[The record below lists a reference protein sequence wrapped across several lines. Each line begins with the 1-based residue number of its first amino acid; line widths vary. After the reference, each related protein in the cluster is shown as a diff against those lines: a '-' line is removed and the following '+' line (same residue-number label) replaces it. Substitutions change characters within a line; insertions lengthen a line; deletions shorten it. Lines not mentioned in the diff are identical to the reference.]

1 MYLIINHIKN
11 FLFILML
18 SIFSLNCFAKD
29 DITFANF
36 RDIRDLNPHLYS
48 GEMWAQNMLYES
60 LVHYNEDGTF
70 SPWLAES
77 WVISNDGK
85 TYTFKLR
92 KDVTF
97 SDGAKFDAHS
107 AKLNWDAVLSNKV
120 RHTWLEMVRLITEVK
135 AVDDYTLQVNLSEP
149 YYPFLIEIAVTRP
162 MRFISPNSMIDGE
175 TKDGVKSYIGTG
187 PYVLGDHKKD
197 QYAVFNENPTYWGE
211 KPKLKTVTMKVIAD
225 NQSRLMALEKGEI
238 DLIYG
243 KNMVDADSF
252 ERFSQ
257 MDKFQTLMSKPVSSR
272 MVLMN
277 TTRAALSDA
286 NVRRAIEHIISKKD
300 ISEGIFNGS
309 EAPADTLM
317 ATNIPYANIGL
328 KPYQYDTKLAEQL
341 LDKAGWIR
349 VKGENYRQKDGKP
362 FEITLYYDSNTAS
375 QKTIAQYMQDEFEQI
390 GLKLNI
396 HGEEEQGYSDRLKI
410 GDFDMVFDISWGI
423 PYDPQSFLASMKLPV
438 HGDYMAQ
445 QGLAEKDQI
454 YANISKALISTDAK
468 ERQELYRYVLETL
481 HNEAVYI
488 PLTYERNRAIA
499 IKSLKGIEFAPSQF
513 DIPFE
518 KMHY

>member
-1 MYLIINHIKN
+1 MFFNFPHLKKILIV
-11 FLFILML
+11 L
-18 SIFSLNCFAKD
+18 IFSCCSFNSFAKD

-77 WVISNDGK
+77 WTISNDGK

-97 SDGAKFDAHS
+97 SDGVKFDAHS

-149 YYPFLIEIAVTRP
+149 YYPFMIEIAVTRP

-175 TKDGVKSYIGTG
+175 TKNGVKSYIGTG
-187 PYVLGDHKKD
+187 PYVLGEHKKD
-197 QYAVFNENPTYWGE
+197 QYAVFNANPTYWGA
-211 KPKLKTVTMKVIAD
+211 KPILKKVTMKVIAD

-252 ERFSQ
+252 ERFST

-272 MVLMN
+272 IVLMN
-277 TTRAALSDA
+277 TTRSQLSDV
-286 NVRRAIEHIISKKD
+286 NVRQAIEHIISKKD
-300 ISEGIFNGS
+300 ISEGIFNNS

-317 ATNIPYANIGL
+317 ATNIPYANLGL
-328 KPYQYDTKLAEQL
+328 KAYVYDTKLAETL
-341 LDKAGWIR
+341 LDKAGWVK
-349 VKGENYRQKDGKP
+349 VKGQDYRQKDGKP
-362 FEITLYYDSNTAS
+362 FDITLYYDSNTAS
-375 QKTIAQYMQDEFEQI
+375 QKTIAQYMQDEFEQV

-396 HGEEEQGYSDRLKI
+396 HGEEEQGYRDRQKA
-410 GDFDMVFDISWGI
+410 GDFDMVFDISWGT
-423 PYDPQSFLASMKLPV
+423 PYDPQSFLSGMKLPV
-438 HGDYMAQ
+438 YGDYMAQ
-445 QGLAEKDQI
+445 QGLKEKPQI
-454 YANISKALISTDAK
+454 DASISKALISTDEK
-468 ERQELYRYVLETL
+468 ERQDLFRYVLETL

-499 IKSLKGIEFAPSQF
+499 VKSLKGIEFAPSQF

-518 KMHY
+518 KMHF

>member
-1 MYLIINHIKN
+1 MFFKFNNLKN
-11 FLFILML
+11 FLIALLL
-18 SIFSLNCFAKD
+18 SIFSLNCLAKD
-29 DITFANF
+29 DLTFANF

-77 WVISNDGK
+77 WTISNDDK

-107 AKLNWDAVLSNKV
+107 AKLNWDAVLANKV

-149 YYPFLIEIAVTRP
+149 YYPFLIEISVTRP
-162 MRFISPNSMIDGE
+162 MRFISPNSMIDGS

-187 PYVLGDHKKD
+187 PYVLDEHKKD
-197 QYAVFNENPTYWGE
+197 QYAVFNLNPTYWGK
-211 KPKLKTVTMKVIAD
+211 KPQLKTITMKVIAD

-272 MVLMN
+272 MILMN
-277 TTRAALSDA
+277 TTRSALSDA
-286 NVRRAIEHIISKKD
+286 NVRRAIEHIINKND

-309 EAPADTLM
+309 EAPADTLL
-317 ATNIPYANIGL
+317 ATNIPFANIGL

-341 LDKAGWIR
+341 LDKAGW
-349 VKGENYRQKDGKP
+349 VKVKDENYRQKDGKP

-396 HGEEEQGYSDRLKI
+396 HGEEEQGYRDRQKA
-410 GDFDMVFDISWGI
+410 GDFDMVFDISWGM
-423 PYDPQSFLASMKLPV
+423 PYDPQSFLAAMKLPV
-438 HGDYMAQ
+438 YGDYIAQ
-445 QGLAEKDQI
+445 QGLPEKAKID
-454 YANISKALISTDAK
+454 ANISKALIANNDQ
-468 ERQELYRYVLETL
+468 ERQQLYRYVLETL

-488 PLTYERNRAIA
+488 PLTYERNRVIA
-499 IKSLKGIEFAPSQF
+499 VKSLKGIEFAPSQF
-513 DIPFE
+513 DIPFD
-518 KMHY
+518 KMYY